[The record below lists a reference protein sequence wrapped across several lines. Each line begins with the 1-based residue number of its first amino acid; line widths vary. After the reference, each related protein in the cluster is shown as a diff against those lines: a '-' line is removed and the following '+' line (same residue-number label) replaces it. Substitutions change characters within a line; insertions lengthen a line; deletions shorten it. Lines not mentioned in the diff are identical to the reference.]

1 MTTTPHPLFPWPGH
15 PTPARPGNT
24 LLPCSA
30 LALALLLTPC
40 HAQQPPPA
48 TETPAPATE
57 TPAPAAETPAPAAET
72 PAPAIETPAPAEPTA
87 PAAEPPAPQDPLAK
101 HRDGSTRLAGEQ
113 DELAADVQQLVLE
126 QTVDKVIKLLEE
138 VGDAMD
144 DATDRLEQQDTGGET
159 IAAQTDVIEK
169 IYEAARER
177 QKQGSGD
184 APNGAMMDMLERM
197 MGRTPDVDRQ
207 AGNNQPADQGG
218 EGLTGDS
225 DTANQQTGGKTTGK
239 AGERRVPKASGTAGR
254 AVPAEFRDALDA
266 YNRGSEE
273 LAK

>member
-1 MTTTPHPLFPWPGH
+1 MTTAPHPLFPRPGR
-15 PTPARPGNT
+15 PATARPGNT
-24 LLPCSA
+24 LLPSSA
-30 LALALLLTPC
+30 LALALLLTPG
-40 HAQQPPPA
+40 HAQQ
-48 TETPAPATE
+48 
-57 TPAPAAETPAPAAET
+57 PAPAAETPAPAAET
-72 PAPAIETPAPAEPTA
+72 
-87 PAAEPPAPQDPLAK
+87 PAPQDPLAK

-126 QTVDKVIKLLEE
+126 QTLDKVIKLLEE

-225 DTANQQTGGKTTGK
+225 DTANEQTGGKATGK